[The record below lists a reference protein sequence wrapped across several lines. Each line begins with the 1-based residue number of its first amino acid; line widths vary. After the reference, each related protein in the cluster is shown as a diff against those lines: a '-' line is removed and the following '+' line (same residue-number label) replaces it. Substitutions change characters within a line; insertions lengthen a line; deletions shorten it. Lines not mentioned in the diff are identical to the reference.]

1 MTFFVYILFSER
13 LDRYYVGTTDDVVK
27 RLKKHNSKHYPSAFT
42 SKGIPWDLELQI
54 PCNSSNIAYQ
64 LENFIKPE
72 LCVRIDK
79 RRTCVF
85 DLGEYSIKPGPSFA
99 R

>member
-64 LENFIKPE
+64 LEKFIKQMKSKKFIERLIENPE
-72 LCVRIDK
+72 IAQ
-79 RRTCVF
+79 
-85 DLGEYSIKPGPSFA
+85 SIISKF
-99 R
+99 